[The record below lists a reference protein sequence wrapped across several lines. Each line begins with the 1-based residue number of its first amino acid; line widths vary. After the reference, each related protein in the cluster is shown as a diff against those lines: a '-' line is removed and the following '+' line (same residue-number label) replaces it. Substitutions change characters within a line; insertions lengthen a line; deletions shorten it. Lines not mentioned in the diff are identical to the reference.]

1 MVASVK
7 IPTALQRLAAD
18 YFPSLISLRRD
29 LHRHPEFSGDESR
42 TAALL
47 AEKLK
52 LLGLTVRTGMGGH
65 GMVADLVT
73 DPNAPTVALRVDMDA
88 LPIQEVNKVSYCSQV
103 PGVMHGCGHD
113 VHSAIGYGV
122 AAVLAELA
130 DSLPGNVRFLF
141 QPEEEE
147 ITGALRM
154 IRAGAL
160 RDPVPKAILGL
171 HVAPMPV
178 GQVGWTDD
186 LFLAGFEHYLVTLS
200 PRMGAHLSIADLNAI
215 AERCC
220 QTIRDINPWEMPETW
235 PEIQAFWALMEE
247 GPPDLVQFIHFDA
260 TTEPNHPEA
269 WPGQFGFGIKAANC
283 RLYRSARHEVRAAV
297 KAICDETRATYRLEP
312 VGSMPELRNDAD
324 LVQSSLPALRSVLGE
339 DHLIQLRAA
348 FPFNCEDFAFYTKF
362 IPGAMFW
369 LGAANPVQGK
379 YAILHTPDFDV
390 DERCLETGTLAMSAL
405 LWEGLRSVKTVQGL
419 RPSGRQ

>member
-1 MVASVK
+1 MVSSAK
-7 IPTALQRLAAD
+7 IQTALQRLTAD
-18 YFPSLISLRRD
+18 YFPSLVSLRRD

-47 AEKLK
+47 AEKLA

-65 GMVADLVT
+65 GVVADLVT

-88 LPIQEVNKVSYCSQV
+88 LPIQEVNKVSYRSQV
-103 PGVMHGCGHD
+103 PGLMHACGHD

-122 AAVLAELA
+122 AAALTAMA

-160 RDPVPKAILGL
+160 RDPAPKAIFGL

-186 LFLAGFEHYLVTLS
+186 LFLAGFEHYLISLS
-200 PRMGAHLSIADLNAI
+200 PRVGVHLSIADLNAI
-215 AERCC
+215 VERCC
-220 QTIRDINPWEMPETW
+220 EVIRSFNPWEMPETW
-235 PEIQAFWALMEE
+235 PEIQAFWSRMEE
-247 GPPDLVQFIHFDA
+247 GTPDLIQFTHYDA
-260 TTEPNHPEA
+260 TTEPDHPEA
-269 WPGQFGFGIKAANC
+269 WPGQFGLGIKAANR

-297 KAICDETRATYRLEP
+297 KAICDETRTTYRLES
-312 VGSMPELRNDAD
+312 VGSMPELRNDPE
-324 LVQSSLPALRSVLGE
+324 LVLSCLPALRSALGG
-339 DHLIQLRAA
+339 DNLIQFRAA

-369 LGAANPVQGK
+369 LGAANPEEGK

-390 DERCLETGTLAMSAL
+390 DERCLETGTVAMAAL
-405 LWEGLRSVKTVQGL
+405 LWDTLVNFKTV
-419 RPSGRQ
+419 